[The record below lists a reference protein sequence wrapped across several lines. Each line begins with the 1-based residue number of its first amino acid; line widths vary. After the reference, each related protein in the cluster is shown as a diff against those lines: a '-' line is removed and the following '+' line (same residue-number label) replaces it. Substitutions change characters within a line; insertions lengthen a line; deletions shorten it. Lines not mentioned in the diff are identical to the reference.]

1 MKDFKKVAGFFVVA
15 IRDLQYSAELESF
28 LKEYPVGGLGLFNSP
43 HDSADYIWND
53 PEAALE
59 ATHALSRKARERK
72 LFLSVDQEGGRV
84 ARLKS
89 PFIKIPPAEEMA
101 SIFVERS
108 SPNRIYDFYRLV
120 AQQLSLSGIH
130 LNFAP
135 VCDLRYEE
143 TSSAI
148 GDRSFGGEPAVV
160 IQMVR
165 LFCEAMSSEEVS
177 TTLKHL
183 PGHGPTQF
191 DSHESVAVTL
201 KTEREMLAEDFKVFE
216 ECAEFAN
223 AIMPGH
229 IAYMDSPDRIISLD
243 KAHLETLRKKL
254 PEGLRWISDDLALMK
269 AVSSRD
275 PWIRCFDLN
284 YDHMLLCGDL
294 DQAAKAIEATIRH
307 AEKTVTDTKEQLALE
322 MRIQHSRESFQPS
335 RPLLEFDRWKTSI
348 RNSSEQA
355 QEILEEIRIS

>member
-1 MKDFKKVAGFFVVA
+1 MRDFKKVAGFFVVA
-15 IRDLQYSAELESF
+15 LRDFNFSTEWESF
-28 LKEYPVGGLGLFNSP
+28 LKEYPIGGLGLFNSP
-43 HDSADYIWND
+43 HDDPDFIWKN
-53 PEAALE
+53 PESALE
-59 ATHALSRKARERK
+59 AMYGVSRKAREQK

-101 SIFVERS
+101 MIFAERS
-108 SPNRIYDFYRLV
+108 NPNQIYDFYRLV
-120 AQQLSLSGIH
+120 AEQLALSGIH

-143 TSSAI
+143 TSSVI

-165 LFCEAMSSEEVS
+165 LFCEAMSSEDVA

-183 PGHGPTQF
+183 PGHGPTKF
-191 DSHESVAVTL
+191 DSHESIAVTL
-201 KTEREMLAEDFKVFE
+201 KTEREMLAEDFKIFE
-216 ECAEFAN
+216 ECAEFAT
-223 AIMPGH
+223 AVMPGH

-243 KAHLETLRKKL
+243 KGHLETLRKRL

-294 DQAAKAIEATIRH
+294 NQAAKAIEATIRH
-307 AEKTVTDTKEQLALE
+307 AEKTVVDTKEQLALE

-335 RPLLEFDRWKTSI
+335 RPLLEFNSWLEAI
-348 RNSSEQA
+348 RIGSEKA
-355 QEILEEIRIS
+355 EEILEEIRIV